1 MRLFAGL
8 LAAYA
13 LIAAAPS
20 QNAPDPALSSALAGV
35 GAPGVA
41 SLRSV
46 VLTGSTRN
54 LIGSTGKLSAERPME
69 IRVSLPD
76 KYLSIVK
83 RDTVE
88 LRAGFDGQ
96 TLLNASKALAA
107 DTTYGSTYGAEQI
120 GIERAR
126 FARLMLGMFAF
137 SGSAVPLVFKR
148 ANATTIVA
156 TGAGEGATTIELD
169 TATGVPARIRHQ
181 GEVHFPAP
189 GSPTPTEPQQTEII
203 WTFSDRRNVSGIN
216 VPHRIV
222 RSAREHVLE
231 EITFTSVV
239 INPALSGKDFDR

>member
-96 TLLNASKALAA
+96 TLLNASKAVAA
-107 DTTYGSTYGAEQI
+107 DTTYGSTYGAGQI

-156 TGAGEGATTIELD
+156 TGAGEAATTIELD

-181 GEVHFPAP
+181 GEVRFPAP

-203 WTFSDRRNVSGIN
+203 WTFSDRRNVSGIH

>member
-1 MRLFAGL
+1 MRLSAAL
-8 LAAYA
+8 LAACA

-20 QNAPDPALSSALAGV
+20 QNAVDPALSSAVAAV

-54 LIGSTGKLSAERPME
+54 LIGSTGKLSAQRPLE

-76 KYLSIVK
+76 KYLSVVK
-83 RDTVE
+83 RDVVE

-126 FARLMLGMFAF
+126 FARLMLGIFAL
-137 SGSAVPLVFKR
+137 SGKAVPLVFKP

-156 TGAGEGATTIELD
+156 TGAGDGPTTLELD
-169 TATGVPARIRHQ
+169 PATGVPARIRHQ
-181 GEVHFPAP
+181 GKVRLPAP
-189 GSPTPTEPQQTEII
+189 GSQTPTEPQQIEII

-216 VPHRIV
+216 VAHRIV
-222 RSAREHVLE
+222 RSAGEHVLE

-239 INPALSGKDFDR
+239 INPALSQKDFAR